1 MDHSNGGRISQRGPD
16 RIDASRTVRD
26 VIGRKLQTLEGLPHK
41 SAWTGFAVVCL
52 ARALDNV
59 LCDGLDQFL
68 RRTNCIARTRLAG
81 PLDLMDSCQH
91 VGMVET
97 FTMVSKVLEHARC
110 SSASSSDKR
119 DAVALSDEIESVHS
133 D

>member
-1 MDHSNGGRISQRGPD
+1 MRDIGQGCQRGPD

-26 VIGRKLQTLEGLPHK
+26 VIGREFQALESLPHK
-41 SAWTGFAVVCL
+41 SAWTGFAVICL
-52 ARALDNV
+52 ARALNGV
-59 LCDGLDQFL
+59 LCNGLDQFL
-68 RRTNCIARTRLAG
+68 RRTNCIARTRLTG

-91 VGMVET
+91 VGMAET
-97 FTMVSKVLEHARC
+97 FTMVSKVVEHARC
-110 SSASSSDKR
+110 SSASSSDER